1 MGCAVQGSGDRDASA
16 LASLRGV
23 RSDGPLHSLQEWIA
37 LSGCPALGTCTR
49 SAARI
54 MRGGSERCEQAA
66 VPERCERAPPIHAA
80 SSRPPACT
88 PRALAQLPCRAHD
101 CGGVMHGEVSPV
113 LPWSRPGKRSR
124 RLLHAAHREASLG
137 RGTSGLAPRVAVH
150 CVVSS
155 LALAYEHDTRLQSRV
170 RVQVRN
176 RVGAG

>member
-37 LSGCPALGTCTR
+37 LSGCPALGTRTR

-54 MRGGSERCEQAA
+54 MRGGSEQCEQAA
-66 VPERCERAPPIHAA
+66 VPERWERAPPIHAA

-88 PRALAQLPCRAHD
+88 PRALAQLPCPAHD
-101 CGGVMHGEVSPV
+101 CGGVMHGEVLPV

-137 RGTSGLAPRVAVH
+137 RGTSGLRDERTRTPRGRGEGDRVYCVFAVP
-150 CVVSS
+150 CIQSGKTYYIVNSS
-155 LALAYEHDTRLQSRV
+155 
-170 RVQVRN
+170 
-176 RVGAG
+176 